1 MSASEAGEA
10 VEQEIRR
17 GLSQRRLFTITAI
30 VLALLLLVLLLA
42 LFYLLAPPSALVES
56 GPQLGL
62 VADMV
67 ILGPGEGDRPRFDR
81 PLSAAFAPDGR
92 IYVADTGNDRI
103 VVFDEEGR
111 YASQFGG
118 LGVGKPAAGGTK
130 SWEPGT
136 LNFPMGIDVD
146 ENGDVYVADFRNDTI
161 QVFDSEGR
169 WLRRFPDPES
179 ITGRGGSGQG
189 GAGIAV
195 TDVEV
200 TADKVYATDSYQVFV
215 FDKDG
220 ELLEQH
226 GLPGTAPGEFDR
238 PAGITVDEDG
248 IVYVSDSNNN
258 RVQAFSPEFEPLWQ
272 VGTPVTNLTRRLDGT
287 INLPRGIGI
296 YEDGT
301 VIVADAFEQRLVR
314 LGTDGT
320 VVATYGRRGVEPA
333 QLNFPNGVDV
343 EGDRILLT
351 DRENDRVQV
360 LRLVDE

>member
-1 MSASEAGEA
+1 MSASEAGETA
-10 VEQEIRR
+10 EQGIKR
-17 GLSQRRLFTITAI
+17 GLTQRRLFTITAI
-30 VLALLLLVLLLA
+30 VLALVLIALLLA
-42 LFYLLAPPSALVES
+42 LFYLLAPPTALVES

-67 ILGPGEGDRPRFDR
+67 ILGPGTGDDPRFDR
-81 PLSAAFAPDGR
+81 PLAAAFAPDGR
-92 IYVADTGNDRI
+92 IYVADSGNNRV

-111 YASQFGG
+111 YVSQFGG
-118 LGVGKPAAGGTK
+118 LGVGKPAAGGVR

-136 LNFPMGIDVD
+136 MNFPIGIDVD

-169 WLRRFPDPES
+169 WLRRFPSPES
-179 ITGRGGSGQG
+179 VTGRGGSGQG

-200 TADKVYATDSYQVFV
+200 TSDRVYATDSYQVLV

-220 ELLEQH
+220 ELLDQY
-226 GLPGTAPGEFDR
+226 GRPGVEPGEFDR
-238 PAGITVDEDG
+238 PAGIAAGEDG
-248 IVYVSDSNNN
+248 TVYVSDSNNN
-258 RVQAFSPEFEPLWQ
+258 RVQAFSAELEPLWQ
-272 VGTPVTNLTRRLDGT
+272 AGAPVTSLTRRLEGPL
-287 INLPRGIGI
+287 NLPRGIGV
-296 YEDGT
+296 YEDGSL
-301 VIVADAFEQRLVR
+301 IVADALEQRLVR
-314 LGTDGT
+314 LAPDGT

-343 EGDRILLT
+343 DGDRILLT